1 MQLGSSLF
9 AFMIIGLGIPLF
21 SVLTRMN
28 LTGSGLCS
36 HGTGNA
42 LAVYLPFS
50 ISWLLY
56 QGEAVTELLSWG
68 GTLFTSI
75 VAFILPLLLALHTVM
90 EFDMEGS
97 IEVYYGYFTSKR
109 SQIWALVL
117 LLALAILSVVAALYG
132 IMFLGDGDV
141 DPELPG

>member
-1 MQLGSSLF
+1 
-9 AFMIIGLGIPLF
+9 
-21 SVLTRMN
+21 
-28 LTGSGLCS
+28 
-36 HGTGNA
+36 
-42 LAVYLPFS
+42 
-50 ISWLLY
+50 
-56 QGEAVTELLSWG
+56 
-68 GTLFTSI
+68 
-75 VAFILPLLLALHTVM
+75 M

-132 IMFLGDGDV
+132 IMFLGEGDV